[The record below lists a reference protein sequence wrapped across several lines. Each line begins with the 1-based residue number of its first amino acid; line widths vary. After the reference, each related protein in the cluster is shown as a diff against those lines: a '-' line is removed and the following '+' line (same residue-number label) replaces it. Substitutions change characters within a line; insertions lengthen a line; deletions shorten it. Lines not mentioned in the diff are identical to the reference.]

1 MPLALIV
8 ALALAQQQGPED
20 GGAQLLRSTRDW
32 AQRTEVLAHE
42 AGLSASVPEVA
53 ASATRSAESAAA
65 TQATAATVAGLDLS
79 PILASAQAE
88 LDKANEKLA
97 SVKATADKAEEDA
110 RAAAKAAAEAAVAK
124 VKAEA
129 AAYFQA
135 KLDHLASLA
144 TVPVNPKVAN
154 AQKQAQ
160 PYMAAAL
167 QTQGLV
173 FQYNQKANDMI
184 AGAYGKV
191 ALAKRLA
198 AQANQEQAA
207 GDVVM
212 ANRHMIQA
220 HGLMVTAQMDEDQAK
235 SIFALAREFNQVIPM
250 YQAAGRQAAEAAL
263 ALTQVRGR
271 RQLQARSS
279 SRDAS
284 RLTLRRE
291 DPATGRPAQGPDP
304 AAGQRAESGA
314 EPGAEHT
321 AARVALRKAPAAARG
336 HDRGGAAAPA
346 GPAPRGARRDGP
358 ASFPEA
364 R

>member
-1 MPLALIV
+1 MLLALII
-8 ALALAQQQGPED
+8 ALAAAQQKGPWDD
-20 GGAQLLRSTRDW
+20 GEQLLRSTRDW
-32 AQRTEVLAHE
+32 AQRTEALAHE
-42 AGLSASVPEVA
+42 AALSDSVPQVA
-53 ASATRSAESAAA
+53 ASASRSADSAAA
-65 TQATAATVAGLDLS
+65 TEATAASVAGLDLA

-88 LDKANEKLA
+88 LDKANAKLA

-110 RAAAKAAAEAAVAK
+110 RNAAKAAAEAAVAK

-129 AAYFQA
+129 AAYYQA

-144 TVPVNPKVAN
+144 TVPVNAKVAN
-154 AQKQAQ
+154 AQKLAQ
-160 PYMAAAL
+160 PYMATAL

-271 RQLQARSS
+271 RQKRAGASARAA
-279 SRDAS
+279 D
-284 RLTLRRE
+284 TVKLRRE
-291 DPATGRPAQGPDP
+291 DPATGRPAPGPDP
-304 AAGQRAESGA
+304 AAGQRAEPGA

-336 HDRGGAAAPA
+336 Q
-346 GPAPRGARRDGP
+346 
-358 ASFPEA
+358 
-364 R
+364 

>member
-1 MPLALIV
+1 MLLALII
-8 ALALAQQQGPED
+8 ALAAAQQKGPWDD
-20 GGAQLLRSTRDW
+20 GEQLLRSTRDW
-32 AQRTEVLAHE
+32 AQRTEALAHE
-42 AGLSASVPEVA
+42 AALSDSVPQVA
-53 ASATRSAESAAA
+53 ASASRSADSAAA
-65 TQATAATVAGLDLS
+65 TEATAASVAGLDLA

-88 LDKANEKLA
+88 LDKANAKLA

-110 RAAAKAAAEAAVAK
+110 RNAAKAAAEAAVAK

-129 AAYFQA
+129 AAYFQS

-173 FQYNQKANDMI
+173 FQYNQKASDMI

-235 SIFALAREFNQVIPM
+235 SIYALAREFNQVIPQ

-263 ALTQVRGR
+263 ALTQVPGRGHT
-271 RQLQARSS
+271 QARSKG
-279 SRDAS
+279 REA
-284 RLTLRRE
+284 RPFQLRRAA
-291 DPATGRPAQGPDP
+291 DPAEEP
-304 AAGQRAESGA
+304 AARKRAARDSA
-314 EPGAEHT
+314 AT
-321 AARVALRKAPAAARG
+321 AAG
-336 HDRGGAAAPA
+336 
-346 GPAPRGARRDGP
+346 
-358 ASFPEA
+358 
-364 R
+364 

>member
-1 MPLALIV
+1 MLRALIF
-8 ALALAQQQGPED
+8 ALAAAQQKGPED

-32 AQRTEVLAHE
+32 AQRTDALAHE
-42 AGLSASVPEVA
+42 AALSSSVPQVA
-53 ASATRSAESAAA
+53 ASAGRSAESAAA
-65 TQATAATVAGLDLS
+65 TEATAAGVAGLDLS

-97 SVKATADKAEEDA
+97 AVKATADKAEEDA

-154 AQKQAQ
+154 AQKLAQ

-173 FQYNQKANDMI
+173 FQYNQKASDMI
-184 AGAYGKV
+184 SGAYGKV
-191 ALAKRLA
+191 GLAKRLS

-235 SIFALAREFNQVIPM
+235 SIYALAREFNQVIPM

-263 ALTQVRGR
+263 AFNQVRGR
-271 RQLQARSS
+271 RQLLAGPNSTGEARKPP
-279 SRDAS
+279 R
-284 RLTLRRE
+284 LRRASSGPE
-291 DPATGRPAQGPDP
+291 KPPPAVQPA
-304 AAGQRAESGA
+304 
-314 EPGAEHT
+314 
-321 AARVALRKAPAAARG
+321 APAASPPAARQ
-336 HDRGGAAAPA
+336 AARPA
-346 GPAPRGARRDGP
+346 VHSSTGVFSKVPTAESQPAAQP
-358 ASFPEA
+358 AAQPHEA
-364 R
+364 RSRRLRG